1 MSFNW
6 HAPLFDLLRKTKS
19 KKEPAYIKKLTEAGI
34 RTIQDLLWIIPLRSR
49 SVVNEIQYCNDGD
62 IYTASGI
69 IRSIRS
75 FRNFRAKGRNRVPLS
90 NVTAIVESESKLIE
104 LKWFNA
110 YPSIEKSLRSKEGT
124 LINFYGPIKRTNE
137 RVQIINPKL
146 ELNNSGSVIQYPT
159 VNSVPGNRIN
169 ELLNKIPRDSWHNI
183 YSVLNI
189 PNEPI
194 SLSKA
199 FQKVHG
205 IEKDS
210 ETLSEEDALNRIIK
224 EEFYTEQIMIE
235 RRKFKREQNRH
246 NFKFET
252 SIDEINKL
260 YTSFNF
266 SLTNDQKKVLGE
278 ILDNFN
284 SPYSMTRLIQGDV
297 GCGKTA
303 VALAASRIIVQNH
316 FQVAMMAPTESLA
329 IQLFNNAKNYFKD
342 NLKVE
347 VLLGSIKKSDKNNI
361 IQRLKKGDINLI
373 VGTHSLIQEGVH
385 FKRLGLS
392 IIDEQH
398 KFGVN
403 QRIALN
409 KKSITG
415 HTLIMSATPIPRSLS
430 LTKFGD
436 LEISIISEKPN
447 GKSSIPSRIIT
458 NNTKDKFLSFLLT
471 RLEMGEQAYVVA
483 PAIEESESIEIENLQ
498 NIYLKFKALFPNV
511 KTSYIHG
518 KLKSEEKQSIFQD
531 FKNKKIDLLV
541 STSLIEVGIDVEN
554 ATTMIVYGPERF
566 GLSSLHQLRG
576 RVGRGSKPGF
586 FFMVLEKEISN
597 ESMERLRVIEEHSDG
612 FKIAEQDLLQRG
624 EGDLLGTSQS
634 GEKHRKIAD
643 LAKHQ
648 ELLEESISTIELI
661 KKDHPQYF
669 QSIICSK
676 DLTVEEFTV

>member
-6 HAPLFDLLRKTKS
+6 QAPLFDLLRKTKS

-34 RTIQDLLWIIPLRSR
+34 RTIEDLLWIIPLKSR
-49 SVVNEIQYCNDGD
+49 SIVDEIQHCNDGD
-62 IYTASGI
+62 IYTSSGI
-69 IRSIRS
+69 IKSIRS

-110 YPSIEKSLRSKEGT
+110 YPSIEKSLRSKERT
-124 LINFYGPIKRTNE
+124 LINFYGPIKRTND

-146 ELNNSGSVIQYPT
+146 ELNNSDSIIQYPT

-189 PNEPI
+189 PDEPI

-205 IEKDS
+205 IEKDP
-210 ETLSEEDALNRIIK
+210 EPLNEEDALNRIIK

-252 SIDEINKL
+252 TRDKKNEL
-260 YTSFNF
+260 HTSFNF
-266 SLTNDQKKVLGE
+266 SLTNDQKKVLDE
-278 ILDNFN
+278 ILDDFN

-303 VALAASRIIVQNH
+303 VALAASRIIIHNH

-347 VLLGSIKKSDKNNI
+347 VLLGSFKKSDKNNI
-361 IQRLKKGDINLI
+361 TQRLETGDIDLI

-458 NNTKDKFLSFLLT
+458 KNTKDKFLSFLLT

-483 PAIEESESIEIENLQ
+483 PAIEESESIEIENLE

-518 KLKSEEKQSIFQD
+518 KLKSEEKQSIFKD

-586 FFMVLEKEISN
+586 FFMVIEKEISN

-661 KKDHPQYF
+661 KKDNPQYF